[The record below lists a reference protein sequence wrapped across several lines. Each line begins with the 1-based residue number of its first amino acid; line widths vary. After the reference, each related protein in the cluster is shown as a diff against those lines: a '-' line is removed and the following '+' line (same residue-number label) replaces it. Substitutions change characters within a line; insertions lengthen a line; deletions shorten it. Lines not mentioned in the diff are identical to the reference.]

1 MKEHT
6 IEQQTFEYYQSGFNC
21 AEALT
26 KSVIE
31 AFSKEAGP
39 DIPKVASAF
48 CGGVGATKEELCGAL
63 SAGILVIGFFTGRT
77 HPTENLQDAKTL
89 ASDLRNQF
97 IEQYG
102 ATKCQTIL
110 EQLGPQENKM
120 KCKKLTANVSGMVS
134 RLLLEKGFCP
144 VDKGDE
150 KTM

>member
-31 AFSKEAGP
+31 AFSNEPGP
-39 DIPKVASAF
+39 DIPQVASAF

-63 SAGILVIGFFTGRT
+63 SAGILVIGFFSGRK
-77 HPTENLQDAKTL
+77 HPTEDLQDAKTL
-89 ASDLRNQF
+89 ASELRNQF
-97 IEQYG
+97 IKQYG
-102 ATKCQTIL
+102 TTKCQTLL
-110 EQLGPQENKM
+110 EKLGPQENKM

-134 RLLLEKGFCP
+134 RLLLEKGFRT
-144 VDKGDE
+144 VDTEDE
-150 KTM
+150 KTK